1 MSAEK
6 ILVVEDNAVD
16 MSLVAGRLAG
26 AGYTVVRA
34 ISGIEAI
41 RAARVEEPDL
51 MVLDL
56 TLIPE
61 DRLNTPLWD
70 GFSLLEW
77 MNRVLPGAGFPVI
90 VHTASPISAVA
101 VQARKIGVRCVF
113 EKGEDL
119 EGLLST
125 VRDVLDE
132 RKIKKA
138 SGV

>member
-6 ILVVEDNAVD
+6 ILVVEDNAID
-16 MSLVAGRLAG
+16 MSLVAGRLLRE
-26 AGYTVVRA
+26 GYVVARA

-41 RAARVEEPDL
+41 RAARIEEPDL

-61 DRLNTPLWD
+61 DRLNTPFWD

-90 VHTASPISAVA
+90 VHTASPISAIATQV
-101 VQARKIGVRCVF
+101 RKIGVRCVF
-113 EKGEDL
+113 QKGEDL

-125 VRDVLDE
+125 VREVLDE
-132 RKIKKA
+132 RQAKKA
-138 SGV
+138 SGE